1 MARVEKE
8 KILDSVIYVKKEMP
22 EVLYREEILDS
33 EPVSLIYDAV
43 KKEMYHLKGNSGK
56 IWKLID
62 GKRTLRM
69 IAQELKTMTGASD
82 EKILI
87 KDVITFVVKLGRLQ
101 LIQFAY
107 TQGSDKEN
115 SYDAMEEIST

>member
-1 MARVEKE
+1 
-8 KILDSVIYVKKEMP
+8 
-22 EVLYREEILDS
+22 
-33 EPVSLIYDAV
+33 
-43 KKEMYHLKGNSGK
+43 MYHLKGNSGK

>member
-115 SYDAMEEIST
+115 SYDAMEEISR

>member
-22 EVLYREEILDS
+22 EVLYRAEILDG

-115 SYDAMEEIST
+115 SYDAMEEISR